1 MQVLPLVIRSCV
13 YDFFIVTLQQI
24 VPFRFGMD
32 KNDNYYRQFKNEL
45 AQYIMD
51 TSQQWTTVIKPK
63 DKLLSVDFKEIWQY
77 RDLMMLFVK
86 RNIIT
91 QYKQTILGPL
101 WYLIQPLMTT
111 IMYMVVFGGI
121 AKISTDGLP
130 QPLFYLAG
138 ISFWQYFSDCLTK
151 TSNTFVNNAGIFGKV
166 YFPRLI
172 TPLSDVISNLVRFG
186 IQFGLFL
193 CVYAYYM
200 IFTDAPIHTNWYALL
215 IPILVTMLAG
225 LSLGFGILFS
235 SMTTKYRDLQLLLS
249 FFVSLWM
256 YATPVI
262 YPLSTITNP
271 KLLLVM
277 QLNPLTGIVE
287 FFKYG
292 MLGVGCHEWW
302 MLGYS
307 FGFMVVL
314 LIIGVVVFNKVQRSF
329 MDTV

>member
-1 MQVLPLVIRSCV
+1 MQKKLYLCSIF
-13 YDFFIVTLQQI
+13 Y
-24 VPFRFGMD
+24 
-32 KNDNYYRQFKNEL
+32 N
-45 AQYIMD
+45 IMAE
-51 TSQQWTTVIKPK
+51 TQEKWTTEIRPK

-101 WYLIQPLMTT
+101 WYVIQPLMTT
-111 IMYMVVFGGI
+111 VMYMVVFGGI

-138 ISFWQYFSDCLTK
+138 ISFWQYFADCLTK

-166 YFPRLI
+166 YFPRLV

-186 IQFGLFL
+186 IQFALFL
-193 CVYAYYM
+193 IVYLYYF
-200 IFTDAPIHTNWYALL
+200 IFTDANIQPNLYALL
-215 IPILVTMLAG
+215 LPVLVIMLAG
-225 LSLGFGILFS
+225 LALGFGILFS

-262 YPLSTITNP
+262 YPLSTITNE
-271 KLLLVM
+271 KLRLVM

-292 MLGVGCHEWW
+292 MLGVGNHEWW

-314 LIIGVVVFNKVQRSF
+314 LAIGIVVFNKVQKSF

>member
-1 MQVLPLVIRSCV
+1 MQKKLYLCSIF
-13 YDFFIVTLQQI
+13 Y
-24 VPFRFGMD
+24 
-32 KNDNYYRQFKNEL
+32 N
-45 AQYIMD
+45 IMAE
-51 TSQQWTTVIKPK
+51 TQEKWTTEIRPK

-101 WYLIQPLMTT
+101 WYVIQPMMTT
-111 IMYMVVFGGI
+111 VMYMVVFGGI

-138 ISFWQYFSDCLTK
+138 ISFWQYFADCLTK

-166 YFPRLI
+166 YFPRLV

-186 IQFGLFL
+186 IQFALFL
-193 CVYAYYM
+193 IVYLYYF
-200 IFTDAPIHTNWYALL
+200 IFTDANIQPNLYALL
-215 IPILVTMLAG
+215 FPILVIMLAG
-225 LSLGFGILFS
+225 LALGFGILFS

-262 YPLSTITNP
+262 YPLSTITNDT
-271 KLLLVM
+271 LRMVM

-292 MLGVGCHEWW
+292 MLGVGNHEWW

-314 LIIGVVVFNKVQRSF
+314 LAIGIVVFNKVQKSF